1 MHAYPAR
8 VSIGYVTTYSI
19 PCICFGS
26 LEFGMHA
33 ATIVIMPDKH
43 MYVYIYIGCT
53 QTRAVSTF
61 TQYLS
66 CVHGFS
72 PSYQKRMT
80 SIPSL
85 AVLRLSYTRN
95 GNRERGGRGE
105 TDPLFTSRLVSCPS
119 NARVAQLAHATKLSR
134 DRVHQLPPSS

>member
-8 VSIGYVTTYSI
+8 VSIGYVTTFSI
-19 PCICFGS
+19 PCICVGS

-43 MYVYIYIGCT
+43 MYVYIGLYV
-53 QTRAVSTF
+53 RKRVAVSTF

-105 TDPLFTSRLVSCPS
+105 TDPSLRLVSS
-119 NARVAQLAHATKLSR
+119 RVRLMQGLLS
-134 DRVHQLPPSS
+134 

>member
-43 MYVYIYIGCT
+43 MYVYIVLYVRKRVQSAPLHSIFHACM
-53 QTRAVSTF
+53 
-61 TQYLS
+61 
-66 CVHGFS
+66 GFH
-72 PSYQKRMT
+72 P
-80 SIPSL
+80 
-85 AVLRLSYTRN
+85 V
-95 GNRERGGRGE
+95 
-105 TDPLFTSRLVSCPS
+105 
-119 NARVAQLAHATKLSR
+119 TKSG
-134 DRVHQLPPSS
+134 